1 MDRNLREPSG
11 PEVVEVISECSRLL
25 RKFYQ
30 TSHDVLIFPGVGS
43 GGLEAAVVNTCSPGD
58 AVLAVTMG
66 VQGDRFAKAAEV
78 FGVDV
83 RRLSVP
89 RGKAVEPEQLE
100 TALDEHGD
108 VSAVLLTYNELST
121 GVLNPLTELAP
132 LVKQQGKFLMVDAS
146 SALGAVPIQTDEL
159 GLDVVV
165 TQSQPEWGM
174 EPGLVMLSV
183 ASTAWAVAQRS
194 RLPRY
199 YWDFGRARYWQEKG
213 VGPYSAAWPLLTALR
228 DGLRRMDEEGLG
240 QLQVLHEQASWEARE
255 GAKALGL
262 QLFAD
267 ERYASPSGTALRV
280 PTGADPED
288 LLRRLTAHGDVAIAG
303 GQAEMA
309 GRVLRIPHLGFD
321 GPERVRKAL
330 QALADVLQ
338 DIPAESTS

>member
-11 PEVVEVISECSRLL
+11 AEVVEIISECSRLL

-66 VQGDRFAKAAEV
+66 VQGDRFAKAAEL

-83 RRLSVP
+83 RRLSLP

-100 TALDEHGD
+100 AALDEHGD

-121 GVLNPLTELAP
+121 GVLNPLVHLAP
-132 LVKQQGKFLMVDAS
+132 LVKQRGMFLLVDAT
-146 SALGAVPIQTDEL
+146 SAFGAVPIQTDEL

-174 EPGLVMLSV
+174 ESGLVMLSV
-183 ASTAWAVAQRS
+183 ASTVWEAAQRS

-213 VGPYSAAWPLLTALR
+213 VGLYSAAWSLLTALR
-228 DGLRRMDEEGLG
+228 DGLRRMEEEGLD
-240 QLQVLHEQASWEARE
+240 QLQSLHEQASREARE

-267 ERYASPSGTALRV
+267 ERYASPSVTALRV
-280 PTGADPED
+280 PTSADPDE
-288 LLRRLTAHGDVAIAG
+288 LLRRLAAHGDVVIAG

-321 GPERVRKAL
+321 DSKRVRDAL
-330 QALADVLQ
+330 RSLEDVLQ
-338 DIPAESTS
+338 DSPAEPRS